1 MPSSHNLLGKIGEE
15 TAARYLMH
23 AGYTLLARNW
33 RVGHL
38 EIDIVA
44 EWYGEVVF
52 VEVKTRSSENYM
64 PAVEAVDLKKK
75 ENLLQ
80 AARAYMSMH
89 HLDQPCRFDIIT
101 VIGPAQPFRLT
112 HRERAFSVQGVQAA
126 LHHRLY

>member
-1 MPSSHNLLGKIGEE
+1 MPSSHTLLGHIGEE

-38 EIDIVA
+38 EVDIVA

-52 VEVKTRSSENYM
+52 VEVKTRGNEDYM
-64 PAVEAVDLKKK
+64 PAIEAVDLKKK
-75 ENLLQ
+75 EHLIQ

-89 HLDQPCRFDIIT
+89 GLDQPCRFDIVT
-101 VIGPAQPFRLT
+101 VIGSAPPFRVT

-126 LHHRLY
+126 RHHRLF